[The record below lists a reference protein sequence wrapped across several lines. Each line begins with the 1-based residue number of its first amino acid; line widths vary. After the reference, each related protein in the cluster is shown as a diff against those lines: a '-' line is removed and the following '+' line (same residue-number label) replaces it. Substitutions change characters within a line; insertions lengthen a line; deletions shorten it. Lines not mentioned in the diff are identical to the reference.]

1 MNDKSQDTAF
11 LGHPK
16 GLSTLFFTEMWER
29 FSYYGMRAILL
40 YYMYYSVTQG
50 GLGIDKTTAA
60 SIMSI
65 YGSLVYLSSTLGG
78 FISDRILG
86 SRRTVFWGGVLIM
99 IGHIILATPFGK
111 AALFLSILFIVL
123 GTGMLKPNVSEMVG
137 GLYEEGDQRRDSGFT
152 IFVFGINVGSLLAPL
167 IVGFLGQ
174 QVNFHLGFSLAAVG
188 MFFGLLQYTI
198 QGKDLPKDSLYPTD
212 PIEPDQIKKYS
223 LRVAMAVVVLAVIL
237 GIMAVLGS
245 LNINNII
252 NLVTILAILIPV
264 YYFALMLHSKKTTK
278 VERSRVKAYVALFI
292 ASILFWSIEEQ
303 GSVVLALFA
312 NDQTK
317 LSIFGLPFPAS
328 LFQSFNPLFILLY
341 TPFFAWLWT
350 KMGSKQPSSPAKFAY
365 GLFFA
370 GASFVWMMLPGLLYG
385 TGVKVSPLWLIV
397 SWALVIVGEML
408 ISPIGLS
415 VTTKLAPK
423 AFKAQMM
430 SIWFIA
436 DAVAQA
442 INAQIVK
449 FYSQGTEVAYYGW
462 IGAITIGFG
471 LIVLL
476 MVPAIKRLMDGVE

>member
-223 LRVAMAVVVLAVIL
+223 LRVAMAVIVLAVIL

-370 GASFVWMMLPGLLYG
+370 GASFVWMMLPGMLYG

>member
-1 MNDKSQDTAF
+1 MNDKSADTAF

-50 GLGIDKTTAA
+50 GLGIEKTTAA

-78 FISDRILG
+78 FVSDRILG

-111 AALFLSILFIVL
+111 WALFLSIVFIVI

-137 GLYEEGDQRRDSGFT
+137 GLYQPGDTRRDSGFT
-152 IFVFGINVGSLLAPL
+152 IFVFGINVGSLLAPI
-167 IVGFLGQ
+167 IVGYLGQ

-212 PIEPDQIKKYS
+212 PIEPDQMKKFGI
-223 LRVAMAVVVLAVIL
+223 RTAIAVGVLALIL
-237 GIMAVLGS
+237 IIMAVLGMF
-245 LNINNII
+245 NIENII
-252 NLVTILAILIPV
+252 TMVTIIAVLIPI
-264 YYFALMLHSKKTTK
+264 YYFILMLHSKKTTK
-278 VERSRVKAYVALFI
+278 VERSRVRAYIALFI
-292 ASILFWSIEEQ
+292 AAILFWSIEEQ

-312 NDQTK
+312 NEQTK
-317 LSIFGLPFPAS
+317 LSIGSFSFPAS

-350 KMGSKQPSSPAKFAY
+350 KLGKRQPSSPAKFSY

-370 GASFVWMMLPGLLYG
+370 GASFLWMMIPGILYG
-385 TGVKVSPLWLIV
+385 TDTKVSPWWLIG

-415 VTTKLAPK
+415 VTTKLAPQ

-436 DAVAQA
+436 DAVSQA
-442 INAQIVK
+442 INAQIVRL
-449 FYSQGTEVAYYGW
+449 YSKSTEVAYYGW
-462 IGAITIGFG
+462 IGAITIVFG
-471 LIVLL
+471 VLL
-476 MVPAIKRLMDGVE
+476 LFLVPKIKKLMDGVN

>member
-198 QGKDLPKDSLYPTD
+198 QGKDLPKDSLY
-212 PIEPDQIKKYS
+212 
-223 LRVAMAVVVLAVIL
+223 
-237 GIMAVLGS
+237 
-245 LNINNII
+245 
-252 NLVTILAILIPV
+252 LIR
-264 YYFALMLHSKKTTK
+264 SK
-278 VERSRVKAYVALFI
+278 
-292 ASILFWSIEEQ
+292 SILF
-303 GSVVLALFA
+303 
-312 NDQTK
+312 
-317 LSIFGLPFPAS
+317 GL
-328 LFQSFNPLFILLY
+328 Q
-341 TPFFAWLWT
+341 WLWLFWQLFS
-350 KMGSKQPSSPAKFAY
+350 GSWRS
-365 GLFFA
+365 
-370 GASFVWMMLPGLLYG
+370 
-385 TGVKVSPLWLIV
+385 
-397 SWALVIVGEML
+397 
-408 ISPIGLS
+408 
-415 VTTKLAPK
+415 
-423 AFKAQMM
+423 
-430 SIWFIA
+430 
-436 DAVAQA
+436 
-442 INAQIVK
+442 
-449 FYSQGTEVAYYGW
+449 
-462 IGAITIGFG
+462 
-471 LIVLL
+471 
-476 MVPAIKRLMDGVE
+476 